1 MKIYLASPHSNWFI
15 DGYLSCDSTFIQT
28 NLRERESEIIL
39 STGKRGGGMYLIIS
53 NLMNILMAGVASRAY
68 VVTENKDLDIYL
80 AGAGAGNNSGQHK
93 TGEAKKLFYNYNK
106 IYVLES
112 FYYLK
117 DWMFPYI
124 QEHWDFMLDSGAYTF
139 LENAKKGN
147 NIDWDSYIVKYAAA
161 INHLNVEKF
170 LELDIDNVV
179 GLKEVE
185 RLRDKLE
192 QLTNKKC
199 IPVWHK
205 KRGLDYYKKMC
216 NDYSYIAIGGIVSGE
231 ITSKDYP
238 VFANL
243 LNIAREN
250 KTKVHG
256 LGFTNLIGLTKY
268 RFYSVDSTA
277 WIYGNR
283 SGFLYK
289 FNGRT
294 LDRYPIPKGN
304 RLKPK
309 DAAIHN
315 FTEWIKF
322 QKYAK
327 DNL

>member
-1 MKIYLASPHSNWFI
+1 MKILLSSPHSNWFI
-15 DGYLSCDSTFIQT
+15 DAYLSCNSPFIQT
-28 NLRERESEIIL
+28 NVRERESELIH
-39 STGKRGGGMYLIIS
+39 STSERGGGYVFKNDNPNETMK
-53 NLMNILMAGVASRAY
+53 ILMAGVASRAY
-68 VVTENKDLDIYL
+68 VVTESNDLKIYNAAPNTGTIAKNEILKD
-80 AGAGAGNNSGQHK
+80 
-93 TGEAKKLFYNYNK
+93 K

-112 FYYLK
+112 FFYLK
-117 DWMFPYI
+117 DWMYPYI
-124 QEHWDFMLDSGAYTF
+124 LNHWNFMLDSGAYTF

-147 NIDWDSYIVKYAAA
+147 NIDWDSYILKYADI
-161 INHLNVEKF
+161 INKLNIEHF

-192 QLTNKKC
+192 QATNKKC

-216 NDYSYIAIGGIVSGE
+216 KDYPYIAIGGIVSGE
-231 ITSKDYP
+231 ISSKDYP
-238 VFANL
+238 VFTNL
-243 LNIAREN
+243 LNIAKEN

-268 RFYSVDSTA
+268 KFYSVDSTA

-283 SGFLYK
+283 AGFLYK

-294 LDRYPIPKGN
+294 LDKYHIPKGN
-304 RLKPK
+304 RLKSK

-322 QKYAK
+322 QKYAEA
-327 DNL
+327 NL

>member
-1 MKIYLASPHSNWFI
+1 MKLYIALANA
-15 DGYLSCDSTFIQT
+15 
-28 NLRERESEIIL
+28 
-39 STGKRGGGMYLIIS
+39 GGGYVFKNDNPNETMK
-53 NLMNILMAGVASRAY
+53 ILMAGVASRAY
-68 VVTENKDLDIYL
+68 VVTESNDLKIYN
-80 AGAGAGNNSGQHK
+80 ASPN
-93 TGEAKKLFYNYNK
+93 TGTIAKNEILKEK

-112 FYYLK
+112 FFYLK
-117 DWMFPYI
+117 DWMYPYI
-124 QEHWDFMLDSGAYTF
+124 LNHWNFMLDSGAYTF

-147 NIDWDSYIVKYAAA
+147 NIDWDSYILKYADI
-161 INHLNVEKF
+161 INKLNIEHF

-192 QLTNKKC
+192 QATNKKC

-216 NDYSYIAIGGIVSGE
+216 KDYPYIAIGGIVSGE
-231 ITSKDYP
+231 ISSKDYP
-238 VFANL
+238 VFTNL
-243 LNIAREN
+243 LNIAKET

-268 RFYSVDSTA
+268 KFYSVDSTA

-294 LDRYPIPKGN
+294 LDKYPIPKGN
-304 RLKPK
+304 RLKAK

-322 QKYAK
+322 QKYAEA
-327 DNL
+327 NL

>member
-1 MKIYLASPHSNWFI
+1 MIILLSASHSNWFI
-15 DGYLSCDSTFIQT
+15 DAYLSCNSTFIQA
-28 NLRERESEIIL
+28 NIRERERVNLYIAL
-39 STGKRGGGMYLIIS
+39 ANAGGGYVFKNDNPNETMKF
-53 NLMNILMAGVASRAY
+53 LMAGVASRAY
-68 VVTENKDLDIYL
+68 VVTENDDL
-80 AGAGAGNNSGQHK
+80 
-93 TGEAKKLFYNYNK
+93 K
-106 IYVLES
+106 IYIAGRGSGEKEQLSKDYKDKIYALES
-112 FYYLK
+112 FFYLK
-117 DWMFPYI
+117 DWMYPYI
-124 QEHWDFMLDSGAYTF
+124 LNHWNFMLDSGAYTF

-147 NIDWDSYIVKYAAA
+147 NIDWDSYILKYADI
-161 INHLNVEKF
+161 INKLNIEHF

-192 QLTNKKC
+192 QATNKKC

-216 NDYSYIAIGGIVSGE
+216 KDYSYIAIGGIVSGE
-231 ITSKDYP
+231 ISSKDYP
-238 VFANL
+238 VFTNL
-243 LNIAREN
+243 LNIAKEN

-268 RFYSVDSTA
+268 KFYSVDSTA

-283 SGFLYK
+283 AGFLYK

-294 LDRYPIPKGN
+294 LDKYPIPKGN
-304 RLKPK
+304 RLKSK

-322 QKYAK
+322 QKYAEA
-327 DNL
+327 NL

>member
-1 MKIYLASPHSNWFI
+1 MNLHIALANS
-15 DGYLSCDSTFIQT
+15 
-28 NLRERESEIIL
+28 
-39 STGKRGGGMYLIIS
+39 GGGYVFNNIEP
-53 NLMNILMAGVASRAY
+53 NKAMNILMAGVASRAY

-117 DWMFPYI
+117 DWMYPYI
-124 QEHWDFMLDSGAYTF
+124 LNHWNFMLDSGAYTF

-147 NIDWDSYIVKYAAA
+147 NIDWDSYILKYADI
-161 INHLNVEKF
+161 INKLNIEHF

-192 QLTNKKC
+192 QATNKKC

-216 NDYSYIAIGGIVSGE
+216 KDYPYVAIGGIVSGE
-231 ITSKDYP
+231 ISSKDYP
-238 VFANL
+238 VFTNL
-243 LNIAREN
+243 LNIAKET

-268 RFYSVDSTA
+268 PFYSVDSTA

-283 SGFLYK
+283 AGFLYK
-289 FNGRT
+289 FNGET
-294 LDRYPIPKGN
+294 LDKYPIPKGN
-304 RLKPK
+304 RLKSK

-315 FTEWIKF
+315 FIEWIKF
-322 QKYAK
+322 QKYAEA
-327 DNL
+327 NL

>member
-1 MKIYLASPHSNWFI
+1 MK
-15 DGYLSCDSTFIQT
+15 
-28 NLRERESEIIL
+28 
-39 STGKRGGGMYLIIS
+39 
-53 NLMNILMAGVASRAY
+53 ILMAGVASCAY
-68 VVTENKDLDIYL
+68 VVTESNDLKIYIAGEFPCGAKQKGEEATKYKD
-80 AGAGAGNNSGQHK
+80 
-93 TGEAKKLFYNYNK
+93 K

-112 FYYLK
+112 FFYLK
-117 DWMFPYI
+117 DWMYPYI
-124 QEHWDFMLDSGAYTF
+124 LNHWNFMLDSGAYTF

-147 NIDWDSYIVKYAAA
+147 NIDWDSYILKYADI
-161 INHLNVEKF
+161 INKLNIENF

-192 QLTNKKC
+192 QATNKKC

-216 NDYSYIAIGGIVSGE
+216 KDYPYIAIGGIVSGE
-231 ITSKDYP
+231 ISSKDYP
-238 VFANL
+238 VFTNL
-243 LNIAREN
+243 LNIAKEN

-268 RFYSVDSTA
+268 KFYSVDSTA

-283 SGFLYK
+283 AGFLYK

-294 LDRYPIPKGN
+294 LDKYPIPKGN
-304 RLKPK
+304 RLKAK

-322 QKYAK
+322 QKYAEA
-327 DNL
+327 NL

>member
-1 MKIYLASPHSNWFI
+1 MLIYLATPHTYKPIF
-15 DGYLSCDSTFIQT
+15 
-28 NLRERESEIIL
+28 ERENELIHSTSE
-39 STGKRGGGMYLIIS
+39 RGGGGYVFKSDNPNETMK
-53 NLMNILMAGVASRAY
+53 ILMAGVASRAY
-68 VVTENKDLDIYL
+68 VVTENNDLKIHL
-80 AGAGAGNNSGQHK
+80 AIGNSGNSSCYKDHN
-93 TGEAKKLFYNYNK
+93 TLVGGENNKDK

-112 FYYLK
+112 FFYLK
-117 DWMFPYI
+117 DWMHPYI
-124 QEHWDFMLDSGAYTF
+124 LNHWNFMLDSGAYTF

-147 NIDWDSYIVKYAAA
+147 NIDWDSYILKYADI
-161 INHLNVEKF
+161 INKLNIENF

-192 QLTNKKC
+192 QATNKKC

-216 NDYSYIAIGGIVSGE
+216 KDYSYIAIGGIVSGE
-231 ITSKDYP
+231 ISSKDYP
-238 VFANL
+238 VFTNL
-243 LNIAREN
+243 LNIAKEN

-268 RFYSVDSTA
+268 KFYSVDSTA

-294 LDRYPIPKGN
+294 LDKYPIPKGN
-304 RLKPK
+304 RLKAK

-322 QKYAK
+322 QKYAEA
-327 DNL
+327 NL

>member
-1 MKIYLASPHSNWFI
+1 MLIYLATPHTYKPIFE
-15 DGYLSCDSTFIQT
+15 
-28 NLRERESEIIL
+28 RERLNLYIAL
-39 STGKRGGGMYLIIS
+39 ANAGGGYVFKNDNPNETMK
-53 NLMNILMAGVASRAY
+53 ILMAGVASRAY
-68 VVTENKDLDIYL
+68 VVTENDEKYKD
-80 AGAGAGNNSGQHK
+80 
-93 TGEAKKLFYNYNK
+93 K

-112 FYYLK
+112 FFYLK
-117 DWMFPYI
+117 DWMYPYI
-124 QEHWDFMLDSGAYTF
+124 LNHWNFMLDSGAYTF

-147 NIDWDSYIVKYAAA
+147 NIDWDSYILKYADI
-161 INHLNVEKF
+161 INKLNIEHF

-192 QLTNKKC
+192 QATNKKC

-216 NDYSYIAIGGIVSGE
+216 KDYPYIAIGGIVSGE
-231 ITSKDYP
+231 ISSKDYP
-238 VFANL
+238 VFTNL
-243 LNIAREN
+243 LNIAKEN

-268 RFYSVDSTA
+268 KFYSVDSTA

-283 SGFLYK
+283 AGFLYK

-294 LDRYPIPKGN
+294 LDKYPIPKGN
-304 RLKPK
+304 RLKAK

-322 QKYAK
+322 QKYAEA
-327 DNL
+327 NL

>member
-1 MKIYLASPHSNWFI
+1 MK
-15 DGYLSCDSTFIQT
+15 
-28 NLRERESEIIL
+28 
-39 STGKRGGGMYLIIS
+39 
-53 NLMNILMAGVASRAY
+53 ILMAGVASRAY
-68 VVTENKDLDIYL
+68 VVTENDDLKIYNASPNTGTIAKNEILKD
-80 AGAGAGNNSGQHK
+80 
-93 TGEAKKLFYNYNK
+93 K

-112 FYYLK
+112 FFYLK
-117 DWMFPYI
+117 DWMYPYI
-124 QEHWDFMLDSGAYTF
+124 LNHWNFMLDSGAYTF

-147 NIDWDSYIVKYAAA
+147 NIDWDSYILKYADI
-161 INHLNVEKF
+161 INKLNIENF

-192 QLTNKKC
+192 QATNKKC

-216 NDYSYIAIGGIVSGE
+216 KDYPYIAIGGIVSGE
-231 ITSKDYP
+231 ISSKDYP
-238 VFANL
+238 VFTNL
-243 LNIAREN
+243 LNIAKET

-268 RFYSVDSTA
+268 KFYSVDSTA

-283 SGFLYK
+283 AGFLYK

-294 LDRYPIPKGN
+294 LDKYPIPKGN
-304 RLKPK
+304 RLKSK
-309 DAAIHN
+309 DAAVHN

-322 QKYAK
+322 QKYAEA
-327 DNL
+327 NL